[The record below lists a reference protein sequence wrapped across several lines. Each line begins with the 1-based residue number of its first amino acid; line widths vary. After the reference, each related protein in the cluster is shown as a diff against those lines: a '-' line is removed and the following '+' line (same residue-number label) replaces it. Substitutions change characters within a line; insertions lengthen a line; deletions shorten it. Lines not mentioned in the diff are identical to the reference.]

1 MMKKKILNLM
11 TIITVLTLLILPSN
25 VKAATKTTNFKETV
39 AEEITTFEGQANY
52 EEYVN
57 KLKAV
62 DLSNYKESNDKINV
76 YVFRGTTCSYC
87 LKAIA
92 YFSSIVGEYGKYFN
106 LVTYEVWNNSDNDG
120 LMNKVADLLAE
131 NVTGV
136 PYIVIGNKS
145 FKGYSETMNADIE
158 AQIKKEYESKN
169 RYDVLTE
176 LSKGEKETSTGNDNL
191 GGIAIILEILIAAGL
206 IIYINVEY
214 NKLRKEFEKIKKA
227 KK

>member
-1 MMKKKILNLM
+1 
-11 TIITVLTLLILPSN
+11 
-25 VKAATKTTNFKETV
+25 
-39 AEEITTFEGQANY
+39 
-52 EEYVN
+52 
-57 KLKAV
+57 
-62 DLSNYKESNDKINV
+62 
-76 YVFRGTTCSYC
+76 VFRGSTCSYC

-176 LSKGEKETSTGNDNL
+176 LNKGEKETSTGNDNL
-191 GGIAIILEILIAAGL
+191 GGIAIILEIVIATGL
-206 IIYINVEY
+206 VIYINV
-214 NKLRKEFEKIKKA
+214 KHSKIKKEIESVIKSN
-227 KK
+227 KKSIKK